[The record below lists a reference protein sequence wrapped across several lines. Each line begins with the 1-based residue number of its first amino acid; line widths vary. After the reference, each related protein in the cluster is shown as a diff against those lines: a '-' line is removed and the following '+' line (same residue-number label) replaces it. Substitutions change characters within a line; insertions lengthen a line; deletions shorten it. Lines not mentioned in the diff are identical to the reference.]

1 MKLARIRLVDIL
13 PMLLSSA
20 MTIILF
26 VSVAAGLT
34 KVFQIASDVK
44 ELKDGMQEIR
54 RNTARPVMPQPAGP
68 LSPEALVRAVHA
80 QSYESLDIQS

>member
-1 MKLARIRLVDIL
+1 
-13 PMLLSSA
+13 MLLSSA

-26 VSVAAGLT
+26 VCVAAGLM

-44 ELKDGMQEIR
+44 ELKEGMQELK
-54 RNTARPVMPQPAGP
+54 RNTHALDYLGPMPPAPAGP

-80 QSYESLDIQS
+80 QSYDSVDANLYPPQS

>member
-1 MKLARIRLVDIL
+1 
-13 PMLLSSA
+13 MLLSSA

-26 VSVAAGLT
+26 LSVAAGLM

-44 ELKDGMQEIR
+44 ELKDGMQEIK
-54 RNTARPVMPQPAGP
+54 RNTQALGYLRPAMPPAPAGP

-80 QSYESLDIQS
+80 QSYESVDANLYPPQS